1 MKKNYI
7 KLNSMKKVVYSL
19 FAASLLCPLGIS
31 AQKNVK
37 KQIPIYKGVVV
48 DEFNNPLSG
57 VIVKV
62 AGEENGTISA
72 PDGSFELF
80 GPVGNGNLDFEF
92 IGYRSQQYKVEGAGK
107 IMVKM
112 EPDVTRSNQII
123 DIPYEERERLGLT
136 QAIAT
141 VSGEEL
147 SKTHFHT
154 LGAALAGRL
163 PGLIVETGTNM
174 PGSEGYSLKIR
185 GTSTTRSDMS
195 PLVLIDGMIVDG
207 FAHLNPA
214 DVESVNIYKDAASTA
229 LYGMQGG
236 NGVISIITKRG
247 KLENPKVSVDVNYT
261 MQNAIETPHIL
272 DSWQYA
278 SLMNEALKNDG
289 YGDYSKFSAVDI
301 ESYKNGTNLGLYP
314 NNNWYDTYMK
324 PMVQTENVNI
334 SANGGK
340 KFFKYYT
347 SLGYMHQDYPYETDG
362 TSSKTF
368 GLHRFHVRSNVDFR
382 INDFITGYMNVA
394 ARVQSNMKTKGNHDG
409 IYGSLFE
416 LPSTTYGP
424 LTPDGKVVVTPEV
437 TSPTFGRLNRSGYLR
452 TLDAYVTSNIGLK
465 FDLDFIT
472 KGLSVMG
479 GLNFYTKTLSN
490 MTGKMDYERWI
501 RDVNIKDELVFT
513 RFGTSRDEPITL
525 SKSVQYRYMS
535 EFALNI
541 NYDRQ
546 FGLHGVSAN
555 IFGRYQYD
563 NPPELSQI
571 QPLKRVTA
579 GAKLSYSYD
588 NLFFADVVTGVQG
601 TDQFKKG
608 NRFGAFPAVSAS
620 WVISNMDFMDNFG
633 ETLSLLKLRASYG
646 VSGTDNVENYL
657 YRETLNTAGGGFI
670 ASMEGKI
677 DESRLPNPLVT
688 WEKVK
693 QTNIGLDLGLFNQFT
708 LSLDYFNEN
717 HDDILVL
724 VNTLPSVSGIPSTAY
739 PYINQGSVKN
749 KGVDFAVNWQ
759 KQLTKDWFLS
769 VGGNLTYAKNEIHNV
784 NEVRLGDDYYKPY
797 RQIGYS
803 VGELWGYKV
812 DYSNGNGFFNSPE
825 EIAQSG
831 LTYEGTAPRPG
842 DLIFQDLNNDK
853 IIDKK
858 DLAPMGMTE
867 IPALSWGAN
876 INLKWKS
883 LDISML
889 FQGLSNYGVFESGLG
904 FYETTNQG
912 TFFDRHLNAWTEERY
927 KAKAEIT
934 HPALS
939 LQATSSQVASDY
951 YLRDKSFARLKNVEI
966 GYTLPYSWS
975 RKLTAQKIRA
985 YVSGYNLL
993 TIDKASGIE
1002 MDIEQNSLGAYP
1014 TNRYFTIG
1022 LNVMF

>member
-1 MKKNYI
+1 
-7 KLNSMKKVVYSL
+7 MKKVIYTLFVISL
-19 FAASLLCPLGIS
+19 MFPLGVS
-31 AQKNVK
+31 AQKNEK
-37 KQIPIYKGVVV
+37 KQLPVYQGVVM
-48 DEFNNPLSG
+48 DEFNKPLSG
-57 VIVKV
+57 VIIKV
-62 AGEENGTISA
+62 VGEENGTISN

-80 GPVGNGNLDFEF
+80 APAGTGSLDFEF
-92 IGYRSQQYKVEGAGK
+92 IGYRTQQCKVDGSDK
-107 IMVKM
+107 IIVRM
-112 EPDVTRSNQII
+112 EPDVTKSNQVIN
-123 DIPYEERERLGLT
+123 IPYEERERLGLT

-141 VSGEEL
+141 VTGDEL

-163 PGLIVETGTNM
+163 PGLIVETSENM
-174 PGSEGYSLKIR
+174 PGSEEYSLKIR
-185 GTSTTRSDMS
+185 GTSTTRENKS
-195 PLVLIDGMIVDG
+195 PLILIDGMVVDG
-207 FAHLNPA
+207 FNHINPA

-247 KLENPKVSVDVNYT
+247 KLESPKVAVDINYT
-261 MQNAIETPHIL
+261 MQKAIETPHIIG
-272 DSWQYA
+272 SWQYA
-278 SLMNEALKNDG
+278 SLMNEALNNDG
-289 YGDYSKFSAVDI
+289 LGDYAKFSQEEID
-301 ESYKNGTNLGLYP
+301 SYRNGTNLNLYP
-314 NNNWYDTYMK
+314 NNNWYDMYMK

-368 GLHRFHVRSNVDFR
+368 GIHRFHVRSNVDFR

-394 ARVQSNMKTKGNHDG
+394 ARVQSNMKTNGDHDG
-409 IYGSLFE
+409 IYSSLFE
-416 LPSTTYGP
+416 LPSTIYGP
-424 LTPDGKVVVTPEV
+424 LSPDGKVVVTPEV

-452 TLDAYVTSNIGLK
+452 ILDAYVTSNIGLK
-465 FDLDFIT
+465 IDLDFIT
-472 KGLSVMG
+472 KGLALTG

-490 MTGKMDYERWI
+490 ITGTMDYERWT
-501 RDVNIKDELVFT
+501 RDTSIKDELVFT

-535 EFALNI
+535 EFAINV
-541 NYDRQ
+541 NYDRL
-546 FGLHGVSAN
+546 FGLHGISAN
-555 IFGRYQYD
+555 LFGRYQYD
-563 NPPELSQI
+563 NPPELTQI
-571 QPLKRVTA
+571 QPLKRLTA
-579 GAKLSYSYD
+579 GAKMSYSYD
-588 NLFFADVVTGVQG
+588 NMFFADAVVGVQG
-601 TDQFKKG
+601 TDQFLKG
-608 NRFGAFPAVSAS
+608 HRFGMFPALSAS
-620 WVISNMDFMDNFG
+620 WVLSNMDFMDDSKDV
-633 ETLSLLKLRASYG
+633 LSLLKLRASYG
-646 VSGTDNVENYL
+646 ISGTDNIENYL
-657 YRETLNTAGGGFI
+657 YRETLNTAGNGFI
-670 ASMEGKI
+670 ASMEGMI

-693 QTNIGLDLGLFNQFT
+693 QTNVGLDLGLFNQIS
-708 LSLDYFNEN
+708 LSLDYFNVK

-724 VNTLPSVSGIPSTAY
+724 GNTLPSVSGIPGTVF
-739 PYINQGSVKN
+739 PYLNQGVVKN
-749 KGVDFAVNWQ
+749 QGVDFAINWQ
-759 KQLTKDWFLS
+759 KQLSQDWFLS
-769 VGGNLTYAKNEIHNV
+769 VGGNFAYANNEIHNV
-784 NEVRLGDDYYKPY
+784 NEVRLGDDYYRPY

-812 DYSNGNGFFNSPE
+812 DYSNGNGFFNSAE

-927 KAKAEIT
+927 KAEAEIT